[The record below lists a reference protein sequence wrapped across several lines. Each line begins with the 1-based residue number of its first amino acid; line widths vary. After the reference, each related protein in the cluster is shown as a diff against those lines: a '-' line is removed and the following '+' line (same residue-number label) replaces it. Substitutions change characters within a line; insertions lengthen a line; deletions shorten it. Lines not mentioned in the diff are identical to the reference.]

1 MIPDSFIQE
10 LILRIDIVDL
20 ISEYVSLKKSGRNY
34 MGLCPFHNEK
44 TPSFCVNPEKNF
56 FHCFGCSVGGDAISF
71 IMRIENM
78 SYPEAIK
85 YLAGKVGLE
94 VPVDNNAKYDKKKL
108 EQNQRLYQIN
118 KEAARFFYTCL
129 QEDIG
134 KNAMQY
140 LKSRNIKPSVITHF
154 GLGFAPG
161 NARPLIDYLKSKG
174 FDENDII
181 LANLAVKNDQ
191 NKVFDRF
198 YNRLM
203 FPIINKMGHVIAFGG
218 RTLSDSKPKYLNTSD
233 TPIFKKSDNLY
244 ALNFAKNYKG
254 DEFILAE
261 GYMDVIS
268 LHAAGFTNA
277 VASLGTSLTLNQAK
291 LISRHAKTAIIAYD
305 SDQAGQAAA
314 SRAIP
319 ILRQAGLNTKVLK
332 ISGGKD
338 PDEFIN
344 SDKNG
349 AIKFKQMLNES
360 KDDIEY
366 SLEKIQEKY
375 DLNLNKDKVEFLKE
389 AVDFLSKIGSKIERE
404 VYSLYLSEKTGVDK
418 QTILIQ
424 LEAAVKINKE
434 LQKKQY
440 KVRSKIKSEQ
450 HSSKEPVLL
459 NSRAKNAQEAILAYL
474 FEFPENFEF
483 IIDRIK
489 PEYFIYEDDKKIFEI
504 LIKIY
509 EENKSINF
517 NILSK
522 YVSLSEIS
530 RLTAIFSKYSI
541 VKKTKEDALNY
552 IKIIKAEYEKRQ
564 MEDNK
569 NLDNEKIKEY
579 IKKLREQKN

>member
-10 LILRIDIVDL
+10 LVLRIDIVQL

-34 MGLCPFHNEK
+34 MGLCPFHSEK

-71 IMRIENM
+71 IMRIENL

-85 YLAGKVGLE
+85 YLADKAGLV
-94 VPVDNNAKYDKKKL
+94 VPEDNKNYDKKKI
-108 EQNQRLYQIN
+108 EKTQRLYQIN

-140 LKSRNIKPSVITHF
+140 LKKRNISSSTITHF

-161 NARPLIDYLKSKG
+161 NIKPLLGYLKEKG
-174 FDENDII
+174 YSEEEII
-181 LANLAVKNDQ
+181 LANLAVKNENNQ
-191 NKVFDRF
+191 VYDRF

-203 FPIINKMGHVIAFGG
+203 FPIINKMGNVIAFGG

-261 GYMDVIS
+261 GYMDVIT
-268 LHAAGFTNA
+268 LHAAGFVNA

-291 LISRHAKTAIIAYD
+291 LISRHANTAIIAYD
-305 SDQAGQAAA
+305 SDSAGQAAA

-319 ILRQAGLNTKVLK
+319 ILREAGLNTKVLK
-332 ISGGKD
+332 IKGGKD

-349 AIKFKQMLNES
+349 AIKFKQLLENS

-366 SLEKIQEKY
+366 SLEKLKENY
-375 DLNLNKDKVEFLKE
+375 NLELNKDKVEYLKQ
-389 AVDFLSKIGSKIERE
+389 AVNFLSKIGNKIERE
-404 VYSLYLSEKTGVDK
+404 IYALYLSEQTGVDK

-424 LEAAVKINKE
+424 LETAVKMNKE

-440 KVRSKIKSEQ
+440 KVRSKIKSDQ
-450 HSSKEPVLL
+450 HNSNKPVI
-459 NSRAKNAQEAILAYL
+459 NSRAKNAQEALLAYL
-474 FEFPENFEF
+474 FNFPENFEF
-483 IIDRIK
+483 VEEQIITD
-489 PEYFIYEDDKKIFEI
+489 YFTFEENKKIFEI
-504 LIKIY
+504 LQKIY
-509 EENKSINF
+509 QENKNINF
-517 NILSK
+517 NLMSK
-522 YVSLSEIS
+522 YVNLSEIS
-530 RLTAIFSKYSI
+530 RLTGIFSKYSI
-541 VKKTKEDALNY
+541 VKKTKEDAKNY
-552 IKIIKAEYEKRQ
+552 IKIIKEDYEKKQ
-564 MEDNK
+564 VESTK
-569 NLDNEKIKEY
+569 NLDNKTLKEY
-579 IKKLREQKN
+579 IKKLREQKQ

>member
-10 LILRIDIVDL
+10 LIAKIDIVDL

-34 MGLCPFHNEK
+34 MGLCPFHSEK
-44 TPSFCVNPEKNF
+44 SPSFCVNPEKNF
-56 FHCFGCSVGGDAISF
+56 FHCFGCNVGGDAISF
-71 IMRIENM
+71 IMRIENL

-85 YLAGKVGLE
+85 YLANKFGLKVPE
-94 VPVDNNAKYDKKKL
+94 DNKNYDKKKFEL
-108 EQNQRLYQIN
+108 GQRLYQIN

-134 KNAMQY
+134 RPAMQY
-140 LKSRNIKPSVITHF
+140 LKKRKINSSTITHF

-161 NARPLIDYLKSKG
+161 NVKPLTDYLKNKG
-174 FDENDII
+174 FEEEDII
-181 LANLAVKNDQ
+181 LANLAVKNEQ
-191 NKVFDRF
+191 NKIYDRF

-203 FPIINKMGHVIAFGG
+203 FPIINKMGNVIAFGG
-218 RTLSDSKPKYLNTSD
+218 RTLNDSKPKYLNTSD

-244 ALNFAKNYKG
+244 ALNFAKNHKG

-291 LISRHAKTAIIAYD
+291 LISRHASTVIIAYD

-319 ILRQAGLNTKVLK
+319 ILRQANLNTKILK
-332 ISGGKD
+332 INDGKD
-338 PDEFIN
+338 PDEFLN
-344 SDKNG
+344 SNKNG
-349 AIKFKQMLNES
+349 AIKFKQLLEES

-366 SLEKIQEKY
+366 SLEKIKVKY
-375 DLNLNKDKVEFLKE
+375 NLDLNKDKVDFIKE
-389 AVDFLSKIGSKIERE
+389 SVNFLSKIGNKIERE
-404 VYSLYLSEKTGVDK
+404 VYSSYLAQQTGVDK

-424 LEAAVKINKE
+424 LETAVKINKE

-450 HSSKEPVLL
+450 HRTNTPKLA
-459 NSRAKNAQEAILAYL
+459 NSRGKNAQEALLAYL

-483 IIDRIK
+483 IKNELEIK
-489 PEYFIYEDDKKIFEI
+489 YFTYEENKKIFEI
-504 LIKIY
+504 LTKMY
-509 EENKSINF
+509 QENKNINF

-522 YVSLSEIS
+522 YVNLSEIS

-552 IKIIKAEYEKRQ
+552 VKIMKSEYEKN
-564 MEDNK
+564 MVESSK
-569 NLDNEKIKEY
+569 NLDNETLKEY
-579 IKKLREQKN
+579 IKKLREQKD